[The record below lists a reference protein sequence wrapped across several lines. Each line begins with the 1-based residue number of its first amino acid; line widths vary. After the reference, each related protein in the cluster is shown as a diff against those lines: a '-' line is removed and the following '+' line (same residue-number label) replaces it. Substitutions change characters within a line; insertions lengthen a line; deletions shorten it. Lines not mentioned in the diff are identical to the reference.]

1 MVKKEDGS
9 YRFCVDFRKVNK
21 VTKVDSF
28 PMPLV
33 ADALDSLAGASVFSV
48 LDLKSGFWQIQMQ
61 KESQQKTAFSTHN
74 GLYEFLTMPFGLVNS
89 GASFQ
94 RLMGHILRG
103 LEYRFALIYIDDII
117 IFSKSVD
124 EHLDHLEEVF
134 RRLRDANV
142 KLNPKKCSFVKQRVE
157 YLGHVVTPEGISP
170 NPDKVRVVQE
180 FPTPTNLKELRSF
193 LGLANYYRRFVRG
206 FSNIANPLN
215 ALTKKNVPFVWTV
228 ACAEAFDKLKR
239 ALVSAPILAY
249 PNFREPF
256 LLFVDASSTGIGFT
270 LAQIQNG
277 KEVVIAYNGRGLNQ
291 AEQNYSTTE
300 REALALVEG
309 IKKFQPYLHNH
320 KFTVVT
326 DHSSLRWLMNVK
338 DPSGRLARWAL
349 LLQQFDFNIVHRP
362 CRIHGNADCLSRGPH
377 DSCEI
382 SSLNKEEPQTPHTQE
397 M

>member
-1 MVKKEDGS
+1 MFYPTDPQ
-9 YRFCVDFRKVNK
+9 D
-21 VTKVDSF
+21 
-28 PMPLV
+28 
-33 ADALDSLAGASVFSV
+33 
-48 LDLKSGFWQIQMQ
+48 
-61 KESQQKTAFSTHN
+61 SQQKTAFTTHN

-215 ALTKKNVPFVWTV
+215 ALTKKNVL
-228 ACAEAFDKLKR
+228 FDCTIVLRLLTSLSVPWFLHRFWHILIFANHFSYLLTLVPLVLVLPKR
-239 ALVSAPILAY
+239 
-249 PNFREPF
+249 
-256 LLFVDASSTGIGFT
+256 
-270 LAQIQNG
+270 
-277 KEVVIAYNGRGLNQ
+277 
-291 AEQNYSTTE
+291 
-300 REALALVEG
+300 
-309 IKKFQPYLHNH
+309 KF
-320 KFTVVT
+320 K
-326 DHSSLRWLMNVK
+326 M
-338 DPSGRLARWAL
+338 
-349 LLQQFDFNIVHRP
+349 
-362 CRIHGNADCLSRGPH
+362 
-377 DSCEI
+377 
-382 SSLNKEEPQTPHTQE
+382 
-397 M
+397 

>member
-1 MVKKEDGS
+1 MFYPTDPQ
-9 YRFCVDFRKVNK
+9 D
-21 VTKVDSF
+21 
-28 PMPLV
+28 
-33 ADALDSLAGASVFSV
+33 
-48 LDLKSGFWQIQMQ
+48 
-61 KESQQKTAFSTHN
+61 SQQKTAFATHK

-215 ALTKKNVPFVWTV
+215 ALTKKNVPFDCTIVLRLLTSLSVPW
-228 ACAEAFDKLKR
+228 FLHR
-239 ALVSAPILAY
+239 FWHILIFGNHFSY
-249 PNFREPF
+249 
-256 LLFVDASSTGIGFT
+256 LLT
-270 LAQIQNG
+270 LAP
-277 KEVVIAYNGRGLNQ
+277 
-291 AEQNYSTTE
+291 
-300 REALALVEG
+300 LVLVLP
-309 IKKFQPYLHNH
+309 KRKF
-320 KFTVVT
+320 K
-326 DHSSLRWLMNVK
+326 M
-338 DPSGRLARWAL
+338 
-349 LLQQFDFNIVHRP
+349 
-362 CRIHGNADCLSRGPH
+362 
-377 DSCEI
+377 
-382 SSLNKEEPQTPHTQE
+382 
-397 M
+397 